1 MASFLEQLLA
11 LFAVVFIFAGT
22 IYGYR
27 SYRRHKMH

>member
-27 SYRRHKMH
+27 RHKMH